1 MNVRN
6 FLHYYLKNRD
16 IIFKYCVG
24 TKICRV
30 GSDSGSILIPFLL
43 DMRQFSTLVRV
54 GAKETDTRLESVEN
68 VFNNSS
74 TDFYGRKF

>member
-1 MNVRN
+1 M
-6 FLHYYLKNRD
+6 
-16 IIFKYCVG
+16 
-24 TKICRV
+24 
-30 GSDSGSILIPFLL
+30 GSILIPFLL

-74 TDFYGRKF
+74 TDFHGRKF